1 MTTVAHSSAWNSTD
15 EAFPD
20 LPLPAL
26 LVAQAARTPTAVAL
40 VAGPDELTYQEL
52 DARSNRLA
60 RQLIGMGVGPEDV
73 VALALPGSASFLVA
87 ALAVL
92 KSGAAYLPIDPG
104 YPHHRIRLMLDDAR
118 VAVLLTLDPF
128 AADLPPA
135 GLPVVVLDRPEV
147 VAELAGRDAT
157 TITDGERN
165 GALSPLH
172 PAYLIY
178 TSGSSGRPKGVVVC
192 HRSVINYLTWATR
205 AYPSCAGTTILH
217 SPVTFDLTVTAL
229 FAPLLTGGR
238 IHVTG
243 TRGGPAARAA
253 LRRSPST
260 FLKATPGFVPML
272 AALPPDFSPA
282 GELVLGGEE
291 LLGDALSDW
300 RRRHPTATIINE
312 YGPTETTVGCME
324 YRIAPDDDL
333 PGGPV
338 PLGRPIANTRIHV
351 LDERLAPVGPGTV
364 GELYV
369 AGAGVARGYVG
380 RPALTAER
388 FVPCP
393 FGVPGERMYRTGDL
407 ARWTAD
413 GRLVYAGRVDEQVKV
428 QGYRVEI
435 GEVEA
440 VLTAHGMVSQAAV
453 VLRSGPGGGLLA
465 GYVTA
470 VPGRLPQAAEL
481 REHVARHLPS
491 FMVPAEIDV
500 LDEIPLTPNGKVDRR
515 KLAQR

>member
-1 MTTVAHSSAWNSTD
+1 MTTVPEPLAWNSTD
-15 EAFPD
+15 SPFPQV
-20 LPLPAL
+20 PLTVL
-26 LVAQAARTPTAVAL
+26 LAAQAARTPTAVAV
-40 VAGPDELTYQEL
+40 VAGPEELTYGEL
-52 DARSNRLA
+52 DARSNQLA
-60 RQLIGMGVGPEDV
+60 RHLIGLGVGPEDV
-73 VALALPGSASFLVA
+73 VALALPGSAFFLVA

-118 VAVLLTLDPF
+118 AGVLLTLDPIVTG
-128 AADLPPA
+128 LPPV
-135 GLPVVVLDRPEV
+135 GIPTVVLDRPA
-147 VAELAGRDAT
+147 VAVELARRDTA
-157 TITDGERN
+157 TITDSERT
-165 GALSPLH
+165 GVLSALH

-178 TSGSSGRPKGVVVC
+178 TSGSTGRPKGVVVC
-192 HRSVINYLTWATR
+192 HRSLVNYLTWATR
-205 AYPSCAGTTILH
+205 AYPSCVGTTILH

-272 AALPPDFSPA
+272 AALPPDFSPT
-282 GELVLGGEE
+282 GDLVLGGEA

-300 RRRHPTATIINE
+300 RQRHPTATIINE

-338 PLGRPIANTRIHV
+338 PIGRPIANTQIHV
-351 LDERLAPVGPGTV
+351 LDERLVPVAPGTI

-388 FVPCP
+388 FVACP
-393 FGVPGERMYRTGDL
+393 FGAPGDRMYRTGDL
-407 ARWTAD
+407 ARWTPD
-413 GRLVYAGRVDEQVKV
+413 GQLVYAGRVDEQVKV

-440 VLTAHGMVSQAAV
+440 VLTAHETVSQAAV
-453 VLRSGPGGGLLA
+453 VLRVDPEGGLLV
-465 GYVTA
+465 GFVTA
-470 VPGRLPQAAEL
+470 VPGLLPQVAQL

-491 FMVPAEIDV
+491 FMVPVEIDV
-500 LDEIPLTPNGKVDRR
+500 LDEIPLTSNGKVDRR
-515 KLAQR
+515 TLAQR